1 MTARQAPTSFRVWSR
16 LYPATILGSRL
27 TLLTKGGI
35 LTRLKG
41 LSAVLTVSLLSLL
54 ASSHL
59 GAQATQRQ
67 RDELSRVDSS
77 RVLPITTTDGSTFVG
92 RVVAV
97 HPESVELQT
106 SSGRVTIAFAN
117 MKPMASIG
125 KPGRE
130 DWFENPNKTRLFF
143 APTGQMLK
151 KGEGYFAD
159 YELFFPGI
167 AYGVTDNFSIGGGVS
182 LFPAGLENQI
192 FYITPKI
199 GFSPSPKLHL
209 AVGAIAATVP
219 GDNSNVGAV
228 YGVGTAGDGD
238 ASLTSGIAYGFA
250 GSDFTSEFAV
260 LVGGEKRL
268 SRRIGLVS
276 ENYVVP
282 SSVGTSVV
290 SAGVRFMSEKLTVDL
305 ALFNAPSDP
314 IFPGIPWVGFVY
326 KF

>member
-1 MTARQAPTSFRVWSR
+1 M
-16 LYPATILGSRL
+16 
-27 TLLTKGGI
+27 LTKGGI
-35 LTRLKG
+35 LIRLKS
-41 LSAVLTVSLLSLL
+41 LSVAFLTVSVLSVV

-67 RDELSRVDSS
+67 REELSHVDSS

-97 HPESVELQT
+97 HPESIELQT
-106 SSGRVTIAFAN
+106 SSGRVTISFAN

-159 YELFFPGI
+159 YELFFPGV
-167 AYGVTDNFSIGGGVS
+167 AYGVTDNISIGGGVS
-182 LFPAGLENQI
+182 LFPVGLDDQI
-192 FYITPKI
+192 FYVTPKI

-209 AVGAIAATVP
+209 ALGGILSTVP

-228 YGVGTAGDGD
+228 YGVGTVGDGD

-250 GSDFTSEFAV
+250 GSDFTSEFAL

-268 SRRIGLVS
+268 TRRIGFVT
-276 ENYVVP
+276 ENYIIP

-290 SAGVRFMSEKLTVDL
+290 SGGVRFMSEKLTVDL
-305 ALFNAPSDP
+305 GLVNAPSDP
-314 IFPGIPWVGFVY
+314 IFPGFPWVSFVY